1 MTRLHAR
8 LEVLEGALGQP
19 VAGAAGAESRTF
31 VLLSIEDEEGRVG
44 MGEASPLPGYS
55 PDSVDEAIDA
65 LQTFLAS
72 PIEVDPRLPA
82 RALLDHTAEVQLMP
96 CPSARFAIEAALL
109 DWLGQV
115 RGAPVHAMLGSAPVE
130 SIPVADLVNEPDP
143 ARWLDEVDNKVGAGW
158 HHLKFKVGAQ
168 WAAEVDAL
176 TTVRVAHPTLGIR
189 VDANQRLSRLDLEG
203 HREKLLALE
212 LDFFEEP
219 VPSGSLGEVVHLS
232 LPLAIDETLREETPS
247 RAALA
252 TGAVRALVIKP
263 TVVGGLTAAL
273 DLAKIARAHGAEPV
287 LSHTFDGPVARAAS
301 AEVALAVGA
310 TLAQG
315 LGEHAGL
322 ALWPATEV
330 ASIQGFEIRSH
341 RAPGLGVTMGGRG
354 SDA

>member
-1 MTRLHAR
+1 MTFLHAR
-8 LEVLEGALGQP
+8 LEVLEGALAQP
-19 VAGAAGAESRTF
+19 VTGAAGVEARTF
-31 VLLSIEDEEGRVG
+31 VLLSVEDEEGRVG

-55 PDSVDEAIDA
+55 PDSTDEVIDA
-65 LQTFLAS
+65 LQTVLAS
-72 PIEVDPRLPA
+72 PIEVDPLLPA

-96 CPSARFAIEAALL
+96 SPSARFAIEAALL
-109 DWLGQV
+109 DWLGRV
-115 RGAPVHAMLGSAPVE
+115 RNAPVHAMLGDSPVE

-143 ARWLDEVDNKVGAGW
+143 RRWLDEVDTKVRAGW
-158 HHLKFKVGAQ
+158 RYLKFKAGSD
-168 WAAEVDAL
+168 WTAEVEAL
-176 TTVRVAHPTLGIR
+176 TGVRAAHPTLGIR
-189 VDANQRLSRLDLEG
+189 VDANQKLALSALED
-203 HREKLLALE
+203 HREELLALR

-219 VPSGSLGEVVHLS
+219 VPSASLGEVAKLS
-232 LPLAIDETLREETPS
+232 LPLAIDETLRDEAPS

-315 LGEHAGL
+315 LGEHACL
-322 ALWPATEV
+322 SLWPPAEI
-330 ASIQGFEIRSH
+330 ASIQDFELRSH
-341 RAPGLGVTMGGRG
+341 RVPGLGVTFGGRG